1 MIGLI
6 LFKYELTSWFYV
18 FLLDLLIS
26 YAAWSARLFL
36 CRAFS
41 PSIIVL
47 HRCFGKYYRKN

>member
-36 CRAFS
+36 CRAF
-41 PSIIVL
+41 
-47 HRCFGKYYRKN
+47 FT